1 MLFTVN
7 KSPLGTDH
15 LLSALRMAPK
25 GNPILLYEDGVY
37 GALEG
42 TKASAAVT
50 TALQDHAIYALQ
62 ADLEARGLSVPGQ
75 AGPSRLVRGIQV
87 IGYDGFVELVEQH
100 DVAPWL

>member
-7 KSPLGTDH
+7 KSPFGTDH
-15 LLSALRMAPK
+15 LQSALRVAPK
-25 GNPILLYEDGVY
+25 GSPILLYEDGVY

-42 TKASAAVT
+42 TRTAELVKSALVE
-50 TALQDHAIYALQ
+50 HAIYALQ

-75 AGPSRLVRGIQV
+75 AGPSKMINGIQV
-87 IGYDGFVELVEQH
+87 VGYDGFVELVEQH